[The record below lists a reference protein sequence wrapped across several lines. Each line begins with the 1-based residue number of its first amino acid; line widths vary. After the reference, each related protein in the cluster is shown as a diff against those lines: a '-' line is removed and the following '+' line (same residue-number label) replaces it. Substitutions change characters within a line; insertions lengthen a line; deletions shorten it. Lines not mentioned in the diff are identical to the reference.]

1 MSSKFSTSIQQCKC
15 NKQKKFEKINPHVG
29 TNLYEVTQLKEI
41 FNLYSNNQKYL
52 TNIQYLQFLSDAQL
66 IDNDNLSIKNSNIIF
81 YSFTKAKN
89 NLNFQSFCDLIIKL
103 TEIKFQEEFM
113 INQSTTLS
121 KFISIYIIPL
131 IQILKSSLSSSKI
144 NYQLLILKLTSLLNK
159 EIFEENYLLFAK
171 IYLKYFCFEKLTI
184 SNKQKD
190 HLSSRAFIRIMNDF
204 EICPSYITI
213 EQLNDVYQNIILN
226 KDFILETMIK
236 SINYEMCCNEGSF
249 FTLFHFM
256 ASFYLLA
263 VNNILLTNNEE
274 EKNNLWL
281 IFAKGSDSEALNTII
296 QLFYKSENLKNIM
309 PNEINQAEKE
319 YKKINDSN
327 ENNIEENIE
336 NNEKN
341 NNNEMNKSNNE
352 LSQISQNKLNSSN
365 NDLSKK
371 NFEKYIIKSN
381 RNLEDSLENE
391 KLKSISK
398 EGNNKIFKVK
408 QMFPEILKKYY
419 NILTSIYKFY
429 SELFYETIF
438 SIYMTQNGF
447 IKFIKDMG
455 LESSNYN
462 QIENSK
468 VNESNK
474 KLTELYLDNKL
485 KANLLSFST
494 LNFYFS
500 KFSSNSKG
508 IIQKNNNKRIDFEN
522 FVYMILCLSNKIY
535 NPQFNSISY
544 ENKSFPI
551 EMLLMSE
558 FPIKYANEFID
569 NYVIPL
575 YSDVRSFIEE
585 ESFSFENLNL
595 LLDSM
600 KNYIDKITSL
610 LIKIL
615 KVYSDGKDYIDY
627 SQYFKMLS
635 EFEIFPNLISRT
647 KMIKI
652 FIHFIE
658 DFDDKYV
665 IKGNN
670 KIILSIERCSKAILY
685 IGIDNN
691 NKQNIENNEI
701 LIKLIYFLE
710 KLGQTKGLKSV
721 SLKSGNVSIQKDFIK
736 IVQQIKNK
744 ITSNEKVEMF

>member
-1 MSSKFSTSIQQCKC
+1 
-15 NKQKKFEKINPHVG
+15 
-29 TNLYEVTQLKEI
+29 
-41 FNLYSNNQKYL
+41 
-52 TNIQYLQFLSDAQL
+52 
-66 IDNDNLSIKNSNIIF
+66 
-81 YSFTKAKN
+81 
-89 NLNFQSFCDLIIKL
+89 
-103 TEIKFQEEFM
+103 
-113 INQSTTLS
+113 
-121 KFISIYIIPL
+121 
-131 IQILKSSLSSSKI
+131 
-144 NYQLLILKLTSLLNK
+144 
-159 EIFEENYLLFAK
+159 
-171 IYLKYFCFEKLTI
+171 
-184 SNKQKD
+184 
-190 HLSSRAFIRIMNDF
+190 
-204 EICPSYITI
+204 
-213 EQLNDVYQNIILN
+213 
-226 KDFILETMIK
+226 
-236 SINYEMCCNEGSF
+236 
-249 FTLFHFM
+249 
-256 ASFYLLA
+256 
-263 VNNILLTNNEE
+263 
-274 EKNNLWL
+274 
-281 IFAKGSDSEALNTII
+281 
-296 QLFYKSENLKNIM
+296 
-309 PNEINQAEKE
+309 
-319 YKKINDSN
+319 
-327 ENNIEENIE
+327 
-336 NNEKN
+336 
-341 NNNEMNKSNNE
+341 MNKSNNE

-365 NDLSKK
+365 NDLSKR
-371 NFEKYIIKSN
+371 NIEKYIIKSN

-391 KLKSISK
+391 KPKSIS
-398 EGNNKIFKVK
+398 EEDNNKIFKVK

-744 ITSNEKVEMF
+744 IISNEKVEML

>member
-1 MSSKFSTSIQQCKC
+1 
-15 NKQKKFEKINPHVG
+15 
-29 TNLYEVTQLKEI
+29 
-41 FNLYSNNQKYL
+41 
-52 TNIQYLQFLSDAQL
+52 
-66 IDNDNLSIKNSNIIF
+66 
-81 YSFTKAKN
+81 
-89 NLNFQSFCDLIIKL
+89 
-103 TEIKFQEEFM
+103 
-113 INQSTTLS
+113 
-121 KFISIYIIPL
+121 
-131 IQILKSSLSSSKI
+131 
-144 NYQLLILKLTSLLNK
+144 
-159 EIFEENYLLFAK
+159 
-171 IYLKYFCFEKLTI
+171 
-184 SNKQKD
+184 
-190 HLSSRAFIRIMNDF
+190 
-204 EICPSYITI
+204 
-213 EQLNDVYQNIILN
+213 
-226 KDFILETMIK
+226 
-236 SINYEMCCNEGSF
+236 
-249 FTLFHFM
+249 M

-352 LSQISQNKLNSSN
+352 LSQISQNKLNLSN
-365 NDLSKK
+365 NDLSKR
-371 NFEKYIIKSN
+371 NIEKYIIKSN

-522 FVYMILCLSNKIY
+522 FINLILCLSNKIY
-535 NPQFNSISY
+535 NPQFNSISF
-544 ENKSFPI
+544 ENKYFPI
-551 EMLLMSE
+551 ENLINTE
-558 FPIKYANEFID
+558 FPIKYSIDFI
-569 NYVIPL
+569 NNFILPL
-575 YSDVRSFIEE
+575 YNDIRSFIEE
-585 ESFSFENLNL
+585 ENFSLENLNL
-595 LLDSM
+595 LFESIKNDINKITNLLIRILKIYSDD
-600 KNYIDKITSL
+600 KNYID
-610 LIKIL
+610 
-615 KVYSDGKDYIDY
+615 YF
-627 SQYFKMLS
+627 QYFKMLS
-635 EFEIFPNLISRT
+635 DFEIFPNLISKT

-658 DFDDKYV
+658 NFDEEYL

-670 KIILSIERCSKAILY
+670 KIYLSLNRCAKAILF
-685 IGIDNN
+685 IGIQNDKNN
-691 NKQNIENNEI
+691 NGIESNEI
-701 LIKLIYFLE
+701 LVKLFYFLQRI
-710 KLGQTKGLKSV
+710 GQTKGFKNI
-721 SLKSGNVSIQKDFIK
+721 SLKSGNVSIQRDFKKLIDE
-736 IVQQIKNK
+736 ICNK
-744 ITSNEKVEMF
+744 INNNYSYKENNLF